1 MHTCTRKTRST
12 SYFSLSTLARF
23 WRGVGVGRTLSVHFP
38 VYKKSFRIFKV
49 EEVERL
55 DTELVLYK
63 FYYFQFYGFRFKNPM
78 KNIGRLWSQIS
89 FTAGTLWYTFDIAL
103 KSLFLADFNR
113 IRNNGIRFI
122 RPTREP
128 IKSDYCTL
136 ASLCAT
142 SPEDGGSYDF
152 SRRQR
157 WWSAILCHQFKRQT
171 W

>member
-1 MHTCTRKTRST
+1 MHTRTRKTHST
-12 SYFSLSTLARF
+12 SYFASSTSARF
-23 WRGVGVGRTLSVHFP
+23 WRGGGGMLSVHFP
-38 VYKKSFRIFKV
+38 VYKKSFRIYKV

-63 FYYFQFYGFRFKNPM
+63 FYYLQFYGFRFKNPM
-78 KNIGRLWSQIS
+78 KNIGQLWSQIS

-103 KSLFLADFNR
+103 KSLFLADFNC

-122 RPTREP
+122 CPTREP
-128 IKSDYCTL
+128 IKNYCSL